1 MRSPRFLRSRR
12 FHFVLLLSVLAAG
25 ALAAGRASSA
35 PPQSATAEVAPGT
48 AVLAQSN
55 VVWFCP
61 GLPAALPHASA
72 RVTFANI
79 GDSTADIV
87 VTDLADNGT
96 STDVT
101 IRVAAHAVLT
111 KARDQLGGAGALTVE
126 TFGGRVLVE
135 EGIEG
140 PQALDTAPCAT
151 ESSAHWYF
159 AAGTTPRGVQQW
171 LVIDNPYASDAKV
184 DVTLRTSSGVHR
196 PAVLQSLDVARR
208 SREVVA
214 IHDISVRQDRV
225 AVAVDASV
233 GTVVAAQ
240 TLVYTSAAGTPGV
253 ALSLGSPAAA
263 ADWTITGGVAE
274 PGSTALLAI
283 TNVGREAA
291 QVDVQATAESSKPA
305 LAPMNLTVAP
315 DDVAWVQ
322 LGQCVAASGKGCV
335 SIPAGVRYTLDVRS
349 EQNVSIVAQ
358 TLTRFDD
365 APDIVGTVTA
375 PGVNVAAR
383 GWAFARSRANGERS
397 TTVSLFNPGADAAV
411 VGIGLVHDGKVERP
425 SALERVTVPPG
436 RAVTVTVVGGRQ
448 PSRFDAAVTIDAS
461 EPIFVE
467 RLIIATDEAA
477 SSIGVVVG

>member
-1 MRSPRFLRSRR
+1 MRSPRFL
-12 FHFVLLLSVLAAG
+12 FVLLLSALVAA

-35 PPQSATAEVAPGT
+35 PPQPANVKVAPSA
-48 AVLAQSN
+48 AVLARSGT
-55 VVWFCP
+55 VWFCP
-61 GLPAALPHASA
+61 GLPPALAHASA

-79 GDSTADIV
+79 GDSTADVV
-87 VTDLADNGT
+87 VTDLADNGAVT
-96 STDVT
+96 HVT
-101 IRVAAHAVLT
+101 IRVAADSVLT

-126 TFGGRVLVE
+126 SFGGRVLVE

-140 PQALDTAPCAT
+140 PQALDTTPCAT

-196 PAVLQSLDVARR
+196 PGALQSLDIARR

-214 IHDISVRQDRV
+214 IHDISVREDRV
-225 AVAVDASV
+225 AVAIDAEV
-233 GTVVAAQ
+233 GSVVAAQ
-240 TLVYTSAAGTPGV
+240 TLVYTTAAGTPGV
-253 ALSLGSPAAA
+253 ALSLGSPTAA
-263 ADWTITGGVAE
+263 ADWTFAGGVAE
-274 PGSTALLAI
+274 PGSTAVLAI
-283 TNVGREAA
+283 ANVGPDAA
-291 QVDVQATAESSKPA
+291 QVDVQATAESSKQP
-305 LAPMNLTVAP
+305 LAPVNLTVAQ

-322 LGQCVAASGKGCV
+322 LGQCVAASGKACV
-335 SIPAGVRYTLDVRS
+335 NIAAGVRYSLVVRS

-375 PGVNVAAR
+375 PGLFAPAR
-383 GWAFARSRANGERS
+383 GWAFARSRVNGERS
-397 TTVSLFNPGADAAV
+397 TTLSLFNPGADAAV
-411 VGIGLVHDGKVERP
+411 VGVGLVHDGRVERP
-425 SALERVTVPPG
+425 SALQRVTVPPG

-448 PSRFDAAVTIDAS
+448 PSRFDAALTINAS

-467 RLIIATDEAA
+467 RSIVATEEAA
-477 SSIGVVVG
+477 SSVGVVVG